1 MLHGVEWSVIKKFG
15 NCTLQRQR
23 RCVCV
28 CLLGGVRNSTALPKQ
43 TMITCLACSLSP
55 HDLRYTY
62 TTILDPRLKL
72 TLNHELDDKL
82 YHQQQYQERHQS
94 YKENNYYHKSCLV
107 CFFGV
112 LEVRGRLG
120 GEVQCCAV
128 LRARSGKV
136 ATGVFKEVISWLG
149 W

>member
-1 MLHGVEWSVIKKFG
+1 MTNCTINNNTKSDINHIKKII
-15 NCTLQRQR
+15 
-23 RCVCV
+23 
-28 CLLGGVRNSTALPKQ
+28 
-43 TMITCLACSLSP
+43 IT
-55 HDLRYTY
+55 T
-62 TTILDPRLKL
+62 
-72 TLNHELDDKL
+72 NHVLFFL
-82 YHQQQYQERHQS
+82 
-94 YKENNYYHKSCLV
+94 
-107 CFFGV
+107 FGV